1 MWDHFFFFPHWSFL
15 WKLSIWIG
23 ATTNDHN
30 IRYSTNHVK
39 NTLRQKKKK
48 IVWLALVKTRM
59 LFEILLVSAMSSV
72 PKTELVKNLSTNSR
86 VRSSTRIS
94 LVKGERYV
102 RDCRETRVQSLQ
114 DVYALLT
121 IEVFCWYVWAKY
133 FSIFLRNKNELKKW
147 NPENDKKK
155 FESFYTTLKVFFFR
169 HRKRK

>member
-1 MWDHFFFFPHWSFL
+1 MGLFFFFPHWSFL

-39 NTLRQKKKK
+39 NTLRQKKK

-59 LFEILLVSAMSSV
+59 LFEILLVRAMSSA

-102 RDCRETRVQSLQ
+102 RDCRETRVQSVQ
-114 DVYALLT
+114 DAYALLT

-133 FSIFLRNKNELKKW
+133 FSIFLRNKNELKMKPGKW
-147 NPENDKKK
+147 PKNIRIVLHNA
-155 FESFYTTLKVFFFR
+155 
-169 HRKRK
+169 